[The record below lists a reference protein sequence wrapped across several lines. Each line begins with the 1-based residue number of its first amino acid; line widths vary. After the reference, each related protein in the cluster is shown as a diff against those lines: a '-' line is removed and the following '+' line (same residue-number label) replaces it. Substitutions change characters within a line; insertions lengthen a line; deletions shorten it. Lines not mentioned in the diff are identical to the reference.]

1 MVNSY
6 NIGKITVYTEDTF
19 GGKRKQRG
27 DFQNMLYK
35 SGQALFSLGCELR
48 FLLRHANRKVLIC
61 QVHAVSLGT
70 DV

>member
-1 MVNSY
+1 MA
-6 NIGKITVYTEDTF
+6 

>member
-1 MVNSY
+1 MA
-6 NIGKITVYTEDTF
+6 

-27 DFQNMLYK
+27 DFPCSIRVGRHY
-35 SGQALFSLGCELR
+35 FVWGCELR

-61 QVHAVSLGT
+61 QLHAVSLGT